1 LELDAAAKAGLHG
14 RMNIKFLAVIG
25 AVALAVCGSGCY
37 SKVSGG
43 SRMGVPFLKDKAYG
57 NYQRPMAEVYSA
69 AIQVINFNGVVVKES
84 TDFNATN
91 QANQVKTIIG
101 KVMERNVYVRVEE
114 VDPKV
119 TQIVV
124 QARTTAGGS
133 DMPLSHE
140 LEKQVALKLAH

>member
-1 LELDAAAKAGLHG
+1 MK
-14 RMNIKFLAVIG
+14 MKFLAVAG
-25 AVALAVCGSGCY
+25 VVALTFCGGGCY

-43 SRMGVPFLKDKAYG
+43 GRMGVPFLKDKVYG
-57 NYQRPMAEVYSA
+57 NYARPMAEVCSA
-69 AIQVINFNGVVVKES
+69 AIQVIKDNGAVVKE
-84 TDFNATN
+84 TTNFNPTN
-91 QANQVKTIIG
+91 QASQVKTIIG
-101 KVMERNVYVRVEE
+101 KVLERNVYVRVEA

-124 QARTTAGGS
+124 QARTSGGGS

>member
-1 LELDAAAKAGLHG
+1 MK
-14 RMNIKFLAVIG
+14 MKFLAAIG
-25 AVALAVCGSGCY
+25 VVALTFCGVGCY

-43 SRMGVPFLKDKAYG
+43 SRMGVPFLKDKVYG
-57 NYQRPMAEVYSA
+57 NYNRSMAEVYGA
-69 AIQVINFNGVVVKES
+69 AIQVINFNGAVVKES
-84 TDFNATN
+84 TDFNPTN
-91 QANQVKTIIG
+91 QTSQVKTIIG
-101 KVMERNVYVRVEE
+101 KVMERNVYVRVEA

-124 QARTTAGGS
+124 QARTTGGGS